1 MVFYFIDKLHYYNC
15 QCWVRLKSVLL
26 VTADEALYGE
36 VVPVDNRSDVALTG
50 EQAATDFPLCVSA
63 KGATVGSQFYV
74 IGTAD

>member
-1 MVFYFIDKLHYYNC
+1 M
-15 QCWVRLKSVLL
+15 LL